1 MSARPIHA
9 DPVLSEA
16 IAQVAA
22 MRHDFA
28 ELNGELSESERE
40 FVSEARTRPA
50 LAAPPLVAEIDA
62 VLTIPGA
69 KPINITLSVHGRFTP
84 ARKGGHEPGERA
96 YEPDEP
102 AGFVMHSI
110 MVGET
115 DIAGDL
121 GQEGEDAVTAYVME
135 NC

>member
-1 MSARPIHA
+1 MSAHPIQP
-9 DPVLSEA
+9 DPY
-16 IAQVAA
+16 VARA
-22 MRHDFA
+22 ARSLA
-28 ELNGELSESERE
+28 ELNGELSSGERA
-40 FVSEARTRPA
+40 FLPEARTRPA
-50 LAAPPLVAEIDA
+50 YIRPPLVAEIDA
-62 VLTIPGA
+62 VLTIPGQ
-69 KPINITLSVHGRFTP
+69 KPINVTLGVHGRFTK
-84 ARKGGHEPGERA
+84 ARKGGHEKGERS

-121 GQEGEDAVTAYVME
+121 GQAGEDAVTAYVME

>member
-1 MSARPIHA
+1 MSAHPIQP
-9 DPVLSEA
+9 DPYIDNAARVL
-16 IAQVAA
+16 
-22 MRHDFA
+22 A
-28 ELNGELSESERE
+28 ELNSTLSGDEIA
-40 FVSEARTRPA
+40 FIAEARTRPY

-62 VLTIPGA
+62 VLTIPGQ
-69 KPINITLSVHGRFTP
+69 KPLNITLSVFGRFTK

-121 GQEGEDAVTAYVME
+121 GQAGEDAVTAYVME

>member
-1 MSARPIHA
+1 MAANPIQH
-9 DPVLSEA
+9 DPVLAEA

-40 FVSEARTRPA
+40 FASEAATRPNYGR
-50 LAAPPLVAEIDA
+50 PPLVAEIDA
-62 VLTIPGA
+62 TLTIPGA
-69 KPINITLSVHGRFTP
+69 KPLNITLSVHGRFTK
-84 ARKGGHEPGERA
+84 ARKGGHESGERA

-110 MVGET
+110 LIGET

-121 GQEGEDAVTAYVME
+121 GQAGEDAVTAYVME

>member
-1 MSARPIHA
+1 MSAHPIQP
-9 DPVLSEA
+9 DPY
-16 IAQVAA
+16 VANA
-22 MRHDFA
+22 ARSLA
-28 ELNGELSESERE
+28 ELNGDLSASERE
-40 FVSEARTRPA
+40 FASEAATRPDFGR
-50 LAAPPLVAEIDA
+50 PPLVAEIDA
-62 VLTIPGA
+62 TLTIPGA
-69 KPINITLSVHGRFTP
+69 KPLNITLSVHGRFTK

-121 GQEGEDAVTAYVME
+121 GQAGEDAVTAYVME

>member
-1 MSARPIHA
+1 MSAHPIQP
-9 DPVLSEA
+9 DPY
-16 IAQVAA
+16 VANA
-22 MRHDFA
+22 ARSLA
-28 ELNGELSESERE
+28 ELNGDLSAPELE
-40 FVSEARTRPA
+40 FSAEAATRPDYGR
-50 LAAPPLVAEIDA
+50 PPLVAEIDA
-62 VLTIPGA
+62 VLTIPGQ
-69 KPINITLSVHGRFTP
+69 KPVNVTLGIHGRFTK
-84 ARKGGHEPGERA
+84 ARKGGHESGERA

-121 GQEGEDAVTAYVME
+121 GQAGEDAVTAYVME